1 MWSEQ
6 DAKLAWI
13 FRELVVLVMVG
24 INALALFLDA
34 FSSIHVQLGTLLFVI
49 DYICILY
56 FLVEV
61 SFKLRTFGAAGFFT
75 TGWNTFDF
83 LIVAISLPALLEPFG
98 LADYHLAA
106 LLVLRLARVF
116 RFLRILRF
124 IPNLERMMEGA
135 KRALKASVGVL
146 AVLLLWN
153 FIFSLAATYLFSSPA
168 CSAHEHFKDPLASM
182 YTMFKVFTIEGW
194 YEMPDLIVGS
204 SCSFNAGLVRLFFIT
219 AVVFG
224 GIIILGLLNAVFVDQ
239 MSSDLAERTE
249 DEVSDLRDE
258 IAGLR
263 ADLVKRLDA
272 IDSRLAA
279 VRRE

>member
-6 DAKLAWI
+6 DAKLPWI

-194 YEMPDLIVGS
+194 YEMPDLIAGS

>member
-6 DAKLAWI
+6 DAKLPWI